1 MEIVLQTASF
11 DGRSAPRRGGRAVV
25 LGAAVA
31 IGSCSLAGCGDA
43 SDQEPKVPALAAA
56 TVMEED
62 VEEVVAEPPPAELEL
77 ELEAEEGRVDTLA
90 AAPGLTPDPLT
101 HRGTTTA
108 GSIDAHLEDDR
119 CRGWLAPTPDFV
131 FDAQR
136 PFAELAVM
144 VASEADTTLFI
155 IGPDGEP
162 RCSDD
167 EDGTQPVVRG
177 LFGP

>member
-1 MEIVLQTASF
+1 F
-11 DGRSAPRRGGRAVV
+11 
-25 LGAAVA
+25 
-31 IGSCSLAGCGDA
+31 
-43 SDQEPKVPALAAA
+43 
-56 TVMEED
+56 
-62 VEEVVAEPPPAELEL
+62 
-77 ELEAEEGRVDTLA
+77 
-90 AAPGLTPDPLT
+90 TPDPLT

-108 GSIDAHLEDDR
+108 GSIHAHLEDDR

-177 LFGP
+177 LFGTGLQRVWVGTSAPAVSADYLLSLTELENSRPSPLLH